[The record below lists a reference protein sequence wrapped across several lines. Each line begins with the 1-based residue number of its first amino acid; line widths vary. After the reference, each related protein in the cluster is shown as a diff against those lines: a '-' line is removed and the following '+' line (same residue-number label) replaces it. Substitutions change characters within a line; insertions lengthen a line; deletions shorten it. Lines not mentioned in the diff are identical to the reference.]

1 MRLLTIMIYLGMLFF
16 VKAFASDSEASKD
29 CPLTYNGITQRIQTI
44 LASHQP
50 SFSSS
55 QVQKKD
61 KGYIVFLLKNEF
73 KAEKGNPGYS
83 PRYYEIIVELFLLNE
98 TEYLRLL
105 WWETED
111 STTRLLIMSA
121 RRGIWMRND
130 ALLRSMSRRLLHI
143 VSVFNQTKPTS
154 VLRKCSSCRI
164 ILWNCDTSYAPSSP
178 IARGTR
184 AYKTFVEK

>member
-16 VKAFASDSEASKD
+16 VKAFASDSEASED

-61 KGYIVFLLKNEF
+61 KGYIAFLLKNEF

-111 STTRLLIMSA
+111 STTRLLIMSLFMCQDGDMDA
-121 RRGIWMRND
+121 ERRIASFYVPSFASYCERFQSDEAHQRLKEVQLLQDNIVELRHKLRPIITHCKRNEG
-130 ALLRSMSRRLLHI
+130 
-143 VSVFNQTKPTS
+143 V
-154 VLRKCSSCRI
+154 
-164 ILWNCDTSYAPSSP
+164 
-178 IARGTR
+178 
-184 AYKTFVEK
+184 